1 MKSQVFHATQ
11 RQRLFR
17 LTKRTMIFILITFL
31 KRAPQ
36 GGSILMWLIYLS
48 VSKFQLFLTLF
59 NKIAKSQLGSVKLLD
74 LSYYKHLFLRN
85 ATKTI
90 ITLNEMRAL
99 SFNRFIELPWHS
111 DNTII
116 VTKLMLPSYHLSQ
129 MKEVSEHVRQNLTT
143 ENDVTW
149 TLTKL

>member
-1 MKSQVFHATQ
+1 MMS
-11 RQRLFR
+11 
-17 LTKRTMIFILITFL
+17 ILIRFL

-36 GGSILMWLIYLS
+36 GASILMWIIYLS
-48 VSKFQLFLTLF
+48 ISKIQLFLTLF
-59 NKIAKSQLGSVKLLD
+59 NKIAKPQLERVNLLD

-90 ITLNEMRAL
+90 TVLNEMRAL

-116 VTKLMLPSYHLSQ
+116 VTKLMLPSYDLSQ
-129 MKEVSEHVRQNLTT
+129 MKEVSEHIRQNLTT

-149 TLTKL
+149 TLTKLYKISGYHCNDTAI

>member
-1 MKSQVFHATQ
+1 VATR
-11 RQRLFR
+11 RQIIFG
-17 LTKRTMIFILITFL
+17 LTDKTFL

-36 GGSILMWLIYLS
+36 GASILMWIIYLS

-59 NKIAKSQLGSVKLLD
+59 NKIAKPQLGRVNLLD

-90 ITLNEMRAL
+90 IVLNEMRAL

-116 VTKLMLPSYHLSQ
+116 ATKLILPSYDLSQ
-129 MKEVSEHVRQNLTT
+129 MKVSEHVRQNLIT
-143 ENDVTW
+143 ENVTW
-149 TLTKL
+149 TLKKL

>member
-1 MKSQVFHATQ
+1 M
-11 RQRLFR
+11 
-17 LTKRTMIFILITFL
+17 MFIL

-36 GGSILMWLIYLS
+36 GASILMWTIYLS

-59 NKIAKSQLGSVKLLD
+59 NKIAKPQLGRVNLLD
-74 LSYYKHLFLRN
+74 LYYKHLFLRN

-90 ITLNEMRAL
+90 IVLNEMRAL

-116 VTKLMLPSYHLSQ
+116 VTKLMLPSYDLSQ
-129 MKEVSEHVRQNLTT
+129 MKEVSEHIRQNLTT

-149 TLTKL
+149 TLTKLYKISGYHCNDTAI

>member
-1 MKSQVFHATQ
+1 M
-11 RQRLFR
+11 
-17 LTKRTMIFILITFL
+17 FIL

-36 GGSILMWLIYLS
+36 GASILMWTIYLS

-59 NKIAKSQLGSVKLLD
+59 NKIAKAQLGKVKLLD

-85 ATKTI
+85 AKW
-90 ITLNEMRAL
+90 NESL
-99 SFNRFIELPWHS
+99 IELPWHS

-116 VTKLMLPSYHLSQ
+116 ATKLMLPSNHLSQ
-129 MKEVSEHVRQNLTT
+129 MKEVLEHVRQNLTT